1 MDKFINLFTDFG
13 FKKIFGSE
21 PNKDLLIHFLNTLLN
36 GKEKIKDLVYLKS
49 ERLGKRKAERK
60 AIYDLF
66 CENQNGEKFIV
77 EVQRV
82 EQQFFKDR
90 SIFYSTFPIQ
100 EQAKTGKWD
109 YELKAVYMIG
119 ILDFSFEDTKE
130 DKLFHKVQLID
141 VETYEI
147 FYHKLTYIYLEIPKF
162 DKKLE
167 DLENDY
173 ERWLYAFKN
182 LHKLRDTPQELQDGI
197 FQRLMELAEVACLTK
212 KELGLYQESLKEY
225 WDLDNSIDTAFLK
238 GEQSGIEKGKEL
250 GLEEGKELGLQ
261 EGEQIGVQKAK
272 YKTAEKCL
280 LKGFSVEET
289 AEITELSLSRN
300 CEKFGFKM
308 IF

>member
-225 WDLDNSIDTAFLK
+225 WDLDNSIDTAFMK

-250 GLEEGKELGLQ
+250 GLQ
-261 EGEQIGVQKAK
+261 EGEHKKAR
-272 YKTAEKCL
+272 KTAEKCL

-289 AEITELSLSRN
+289 AEITELSLSEVQEIAKN
-300 CEKFGFKM
+300 LGL
-308 IF
+308 

>member
-49 ERLGKRKAERK
+49 ERLGKRKTERK

-225 WDLDNSIDTAFLK
+225 WDLDNSIDTAFMK

-250 GLEEGKELGLQ
+250 GLQ
-261 EGEQIGVQKAK
+261 EGEHKKAR
-272 YKTAEKCL
+272 KTAEKCL

-289 AEITELSLSRN
+289 AEITELSLSEVQEIAKN
-300 CEKFGFKM
+300 LGL
-308 IF
+308 

>member
-225 WDLDNSIDTAFLK
+225 WDLDNSIDTAFMK

-289 AEITELSLSRN
+289 AEITELSLSEVQEIAKN
-300 CEKFGFKM
+300 LGL
-308 IF
+308 